1 MRLTRLELAGFKSF
15 AGAVEL
21 PFETGVTAIVG
32 PNGCGKSNISDAVRW
47 VLGEQSPRLLRGGKM
62 EDVIFQGSTGRR
74 PVNVAEV
81 SLVFDNTD
89 GTLPIAYQEVLVTRR
104 LSRSGQ
110 SEYLLNRSPVRL
122 RDIQDLL
129 RGTGLGADA
138 AVVMEARMIEA
149 LLSEKA
155 EERRALFEEAAG
167 IGLYRDRKTSTERRL
182 EETAADLA
190 RLEDLVS
197 EVQTQVRSLARQ
209 RGKAERYGKMTEER
223 FAIALTLVRRE
234 LEDFDLALGGL
245 GQRAEQLAAALPAE
259 RAKLADAEQAREA
272 EVQARHTAEARRT
285 DVERRLNEARLEV
298 GRLEGDLALAAE
310 RLRNAGQRRT
320 TAGRRR
326 EQEAG
331 RAQQTERE
339 RAAAEAERAAAERD
353 LGSVGQELAGR
364 TAREQEVRDRLVAQR
379 NAVRELEEAVQRL
392 AEAFRALELERAAL
406 ERERGE
412 LGQQLAHASQERAA
426 RAEAE
431 WAATAAVGTR
441 AQQAAALEL
450 AAAEA
455 AEHLERARRQV
466 AALKEQETHNRA
478 TRRQAEEALAQ
489 VAARRDALAELERQR
504 VGLAPAAQALLKEK
518 AQFGDAVI
526 GPLSD
531 FVRTGRRDAEL
542 AEQLLGEWLHAV
554 LVRDAAAV
562 DAIRRWHEQAQP
574 GPLVLLPSVPGPALA
589 ADGHPLEEGLRVDGP
604 AAAWVRALLAGH
616 EVLDGEGGGSRALRR
631 ANGAVFLAGRTSG
644 KGSRSGPLQRR
655 ADLEALAQEV
665 AEAEAVRA
673 AATAALERTLADLA
687 AAEAAFAAAGEASER
702 ARQHELEAG
711 ALKGDAERAAVH
723 AQREA
728 ADATAQ
734 VERLST
740 RLSEVEARLGA
751 LHGEIETHD
760 VERVR
765 VDERLGG
772 ERQRLVELETG
783 QEAAREQRVKWQV
796 DAAQVEARLAAARER
811 ATRAAAE
818 TEEARRQVATLV
830 EEIAALDH
838 DTATLT
844 AQQAQWEDTLQE
856 RRLAVGALEAAARN
870 AATQVEEADARLAQA
885 EAALEAARAALEARG
900 AEEHKL
906 ELERTEIL
914 GRRRG
919 LVAQVE
925 AEWRKPL
932 DQLLAEAPEVAGDL
946 EWLRQENE
954 RLRAAIDAVGPVN
967 ALAVDEHGEEMKRL
981 EFLMTQR
988 DDLVAARQSLQQAAR
1003 EIDQTAKAM
1012 FLESFGKVRENF
1024 RTVFQTLF
1032 GGGECDVRLANEA
1045 EPLESEIEIHAAP
1058 RGKRTQ
1064 RIHLLSSGERTLVAV
1079 SLLFAIFLTKPSPF
1093 CLLDEVDAPLDDA
1106 NVGRYVRLLAE
1117 FKDLTQFIVI
1127 THNPRTM
1134 QAADA
1139 VYGVTMQ
1146 EPGVSTIVG
1155 VRLGQMEPA

>member
-1 MRLTRLELAGFKSF
+1 MRLTRLELSGFKSF

-21 PFETGVTAIVG
+21 PFDMGVTAIVG

-89 GTLPIAYQEVLVTRR
+89 GTLPIAYQEVVVTRR

-138 AVVMEARMIEA
+138 AVVMEAKMIEA

-209 RGKAERYGKMTEER
+209 RGKAERYEKMIAER
-223 FAIALTLVRRE
+223 FGIALTLVRRE
-234 LEDFDLALGGL
+234 LEDFDLVLGKL

-259 RAKLADAEQAREA
+259 RARLAEA
-272 EVQARHTAEARRT
+272 EHGREVQGQSRHTAEARRT
-285 DVERRLNEARLEV
+285 DVERRLSDAKLEV

-310 RLRNAGQRRT
+310 RLRNAGQRRV
-320 TAGRRR
+320 TAGQRR
-326 EQEAG
+326 EQEET
-331 RAQQTERE
+331 RAVQKERE
-339 RAAAEAERAAAERD
+339 RAAATAECEAAERD
-353 LGSVGQELAGR
+353 LAAVGQELTDR
-364 TAREQEVRDRLVAQR
+364 TTREQEVRDRLLAQR
-379 NAVRELEEAVQRL
+379 GAVRQQEENGQRS
-392 AEAFRALELERAAL
+392 AEQFRALEGERAAL
-406 ERERGE
+406 ERERAE
-412 LGQQLAHASQERAA
+412 LGQQLAHASQERAT

-431 WAATAAVGTR
+431 WAATAEVGTR
-441 AQQAAALEL
+441 AQQAAAVTL
-450 AAAEA
+450 AAGEA
-455 AEHLERARRQV
+455 AERLEQARRHV
-466 AALKEQETHNRA
+466 AELKTRETHARA
-478 TRRQAEEALAQ
+478 GRRQAEEALAQ
-489 VAARRDALAELERQR
+489 VAARRDALGELERQR
-504 VGLAPAAQALLKEK
+504 VGLAPAAQTLLKER
-518 AQFGDAVI
+518 AQFGDGVI

-554 LVRDAAAV
+554 LVRDEATV

-574 GPLVLLPSVPGPALA
+574 GPLVLLPSVPGPRLG
-589 ADGHPLEEGLRVDGP
+589 ADGHPLEGTLRVDGP

-616 EVLDGEGGGSRALRR
+616 EVTEGGRVLRR
-631 ANGAVFLAGRTSG
+631 ANGAVYLAGRGTGSG
-644 KGSRSGPLQRR
+644 GPLRRR
-655 ADLEALAQEV
+655 AELESLEQETM
-665 AEAEAVRA
+665 EAEAKRGA
-673 AATAALERTLADLA
+673 AAAALEHTLADLA
-687 AAEAAFAAAGEASER
+687 AAEAAFGTAGTQAEQ
-702 ARQHELEAG
+702 ARHQELEAG
-711 ALKGDAERAAVH
+711 ALKGDAERAVAH

-734 VERLST
+734 VERLSA
-740 RLSEVEARLGA
+740 RLSEVEARLAA
-751 LHGEIETHD
+751 LHAELDGHE

-765 VDERLGG
+765 LDERLGA
-772 ERQRLVELETG
+772 ERARLVDVEAQ

-796 DAAQVEARLAAARER
+796 EAAQVEARLAAARER
-811 ATRAAAE
+811 AARAAAE
-818 TEEARRQVATLV
+818 TDAARSQVTVLV
-830 EEIAALDH
+830 EEMAALDREI
-838 DTATLT
+838 ATLT
-844 AQQAQWEDTLQE
+844 TQRGQWEDSLKE
-856 RRLAVGALEAAARN
+856 RRAALGALET
-870 AATQVEEADARLAQA
+870 ATRDASVQVDDADARLAAA
-885 EAALEAARAALEARG
+885 EATLEAARGALEARG
-900 AEEHKL
+900 GEEHKL
-906 ELERTEIL
+906 ELERTEVL

-925 AEWRKPL
+925 AEWRRPL
-932 DQLLAEAPEVAGDL
+932 EQLLADAPEISGDL

-954 RLRAAIDAVGPVN
+954 RLRAAIEGVGPVN
-967 ALAVDEHGEEMKRL
+967 ALAVEEHGEEQKRL

-1003 EIDQTAKAM
+1003 EIDQTAKTL

-1032 GGGECDVRLANEA
+1032 GGGECDVRLANED

-1117 FKDLTQFIVI
+1117 FKDQTQFIVI